1 MRIPNAPTLSPPL
14 AWARPLTRACALA
27 VAVSLS
33 LTSTAVAGELETH
46 DGFFANASVGFGH
59 TLMTSEPLRIEGDG
73 SLMSLAAGYSV
84 MESLSVYAQLSQ
96 TEIFA
101 PSFRPNGRFDDDDHR
116 ISADISALGVGA
128 TFYGVPENLYAGLV
142 LSLARASVRER
153 MSDDGG
159 SDTNFRSDLG
169 FGCALT
175 FGREWWIGD
184 EWALGAAATVQASR
198 ILDQDRI
205 AWHNG
210 TFGLLFSA
218 TWN

>member
-116 ISADISALGVGA
+116 ISADISAVGVGA
-128 TFYGVPENLYAGLV
+128 TFYGVPENLYAGT
-142 LSLARASVRER
+142 
-153 MSDDGG
+153 
-159 SDTNFRSDLG
+159 DTNFRSDLG